1 MSPLCATFKVLS
13 RTLAILL
20 TEVSFPFTRVDY
32 RIRFVVELYVF
43 TVFMHHFLHGGRSGE
58 IL

>member
-1 MSPLCATFKVLS
+1 MRRRCATFKVLS
-13 RTLAILL
+13 HSAFAII
-20 TEVSFPFTRVDY
+20 TDVSLPFTRVDD
-32 RIRFVVELYVF
+32 RIRFFVELYVF